1 MPFSFRL
8 DPETEA
14 RIRRLSKATGRSKSA
29 IVREAVTQYG
39 AEPPSPALADPSALD
54 RLQPFVGVIATSVEY
69 STDTH
74 KKYRAALTRK
84 VRGRRSR

>member
-1 MPFSFRL
+1 MPFSVRL

-14 RIRRLSKATGRSKSA
+14 RIRRLSRATGRSKSA
-29 IVREAVTQYG
+29 IVREAVVQYG
-39 AEPPSPALADPSALD
+39 VEQVSPAPADPSALD
-54 RLQPFVGVIATSVEY
+54 RLQPFVGVIATSGQY

-74 KKYRAALTRK
+74 EKYRAALTRN